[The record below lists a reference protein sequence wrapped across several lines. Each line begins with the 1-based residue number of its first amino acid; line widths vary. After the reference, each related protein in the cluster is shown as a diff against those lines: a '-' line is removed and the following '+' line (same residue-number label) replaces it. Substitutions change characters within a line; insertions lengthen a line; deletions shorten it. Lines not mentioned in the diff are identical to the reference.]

1 MQSNVRQKKGI
12 VVVKIINLYN
22 NLIHWKSQPENSSNI
37 IKLICECNKTPN
49 TEQKK
54 NEAQINK
61 RQINCTSHSIQ
72 SFRKRRNL
80 HFKLHVM

>member
-1 MQSNVRQKKGI
+1 MRQKKGI

-37 IKLICECNKTPN
+37 IKLICECNNTPN

-54 NEAQINK
+54 GGQSNK
-61 RQINCTSHSIQ
+61 HQINCTSHSIQ